1 VAELPVDRLYAW
13 MGDQKLR
20 TKVGLFAAHALAA
33 RGDPAAVPVLETVL
47 REERRVY
54 LRVAAAEAL
63 ARLGRPE
70 HLCDLMGA
78 LGMQWHEVQDVVPSF
93 LLEAARAHPAEVATC
108 LGRGL
113 VEPAS
118 LAREISAWIAGAAP
132 LASAAPA
139 LRQALGD
146 RSPAVRIAA
155 AWALGQLR
163 DTAARPT
170 LARLASD
177 ADPEL
182 SEFAR
187 EALARLDGRVS

>member
-1 VAELPVDRLYAW
+1 

-33 RGDPAAVPVLETVL
+33 RGDPAAVPALEAAL

-78 LGMQWHEVQDVVPSF
+78 LGMQRHEVQDVVPSF
-93 LLEAARAHPAEVATC
+93 LLEAARAHPAQVATC
-108 LGRGL
+108 LERGL
-113 VEPAS
+113 REEAA
-118 LAREISAWIAGAAP
+118 LAREVSAWIAGAAP
-132 LASAAPA
+132 LPATAPA
-139 LRQALGD
+139 LREALD
-146 RSPAVRIAA
+146 DDSPAVRIAA
-155 AWALGQLR
+155 AWALGRLR
-163 DTAARPT
+163 DPAARPT
-170 LARLASD
+170 LARMADD

-182 SEFAR
+182 SAFAR